1 MSTLHSP
8 ALEEEIIQAAAR
20 KIERLPVLEAIFER
34 QAQGLGVALK
44 NYCGRPTETRVED
57 ITYISCGEAL
67 EGTDQSWLP
76 VVCNADP
83 WDGQLAMALDPDLL
97 FSLLEVLLGGRAASA
112 TEWTPRSFTS
122 IEKRLARQLCELVLT
137 ELGTAFTP
145 VNDVDF
151 SVGWIESSPQAV
163 MIAPAKAPCARV
175 TLKVDID
182 GRGGK
187 IVFVLPFRTLEPVKA
202 RLSEMFLGE
211 QFRDDDTWSH
221 RMQETLTGTDVVLTA
236 ILRTMRVPLSEA
248 LDWRVGQVLDLGIAP
263 DSEVSVSVRGRDLM
277 RGAMGRRRNGAAAIR
292 ITDTNFTTPG
302 GDK

>member
-1 MSTLHSP
+1 MSTLRSP

-44 NYCGRPTETRVED
+44 NYCGMPTETRVED
-57 ITYISCGEAL
+57 ITYLSCGEAL
-67 EGTDQSWLP
+67 EGTDQTWLP
-76 VVCNADP
+76 VVCNAAP
-83 WDGQLAMALDPDLL
+83 WDGQLAMALDPHLL
-97 FSLLEVLLGGRAASA
+97 FSLLEVLLGGRAANA
-112 TEWTPRSFTS
+112 TDWTPRSFTS
-122 IEKRLARQLCELVLT
+122 IEKRLARQLCELVLA
-137 ELGTAFTP
+137 ELAAAFSP
-145 VNDVDF
+145 VSDVDF
-151 SVGWIESSPQAV
+151 AVGWIESSPQAV

-175 TLKVDID
+175 TLTVDID
-182 GRGGK
+182 GRGGR

-211 QFRDDDTWSH
+211 QFSDDGAWSH

-236 ILRTMRVPLSEA
+236 ILRTMRVPLSKA
-248 LDWRVGQVLDLGIAP
+248 LDWRVGQVLDLGVAP

-292 ITDTNFTTPG
+292 ITDTSFTTSG
-302 GDK
+302 GEK